1 VLAPEYGG
9 DGGKAIGLCA
19 QKRAP
24 IAAFPGHW
32 APNDLVL
39 YDGRQ
44 FPAAYRGGVFI
55 AFHGSWN
62 RAPFP
67 QDGYNVVFQPL
78 VNGRSSGR
86 YVIFANGFAGP
97 PKTQV

>member
-1 VLAPEYGG
+1 MLAPEYGG

-67 QDGYNVVFQPL
+67 QDGYSVVFQPL